1 MAKFSKKVTN
11 LLSGQVPEF
20 VLSDHPKFLEFLK
33 AYYQFMESAELTITE
48 SQSTDGILLETE
60 TGQENTLLLDAS
72 RLGSE
77 ATQIDAGDKVL
88 QEQSSFGKFTFGEII
103 KGSTSNATA
112 SILQED
118 LDNNRLIIS
127 AQDKFIDGEVII
139 GQSSG
144 ASGIAGRYRPNPVQ
158 SIQDLINFRDPDK
171 VISYFLTQFRNE
183 FLNTLPE
190 DLADG
195 VNKRELIKRIN
206 SLYRTKGTA
215 KGHELFFRLLFG
227 INSEVFYPRE
237 QMLRVSDG
245 EFTFNKIL
253 RCITPIGDNGLLIG
267 RQITG
272 ETSGATAMV
281 ENVTRF
287 NIGDELVSEFLL
299 GFDSVNGTFQVGEK
313 IRGTAND
320 TDDLYIKATI
330 TGIPG
335 TFNISNDGAFYKDR
349 DNVELVGGGLGS
361 LCQVSSIGQ
370 GPVTG
375 FYINAAGTQYQIGD
389 QLTFNNANTDGAG
402 AIAEVAVVNGAIAG
416 ETGSGYDHIVYEDAT
431 SVQDINPGDKIVLES
446 GLGDI
451 TDIRL
456 INGGTGYKTTP
467 TVSVTS
473 TNGVNAEI
481 FPYGDEIGKL
491 LEIKIAEAGRSH
503 EISPSPPSVSIP
515 QAIIILGAN
524 GNYVAGETVTGG
536 TSGGTGVVID
546 WDSTRGLLRLKNRN
560 SATLIGHEVMTGG
573 TSNTTGLMAKTD
585 PATATIDVVSVSTSE
600 GRYVSEDGH
609 LSETTMKIQDSLYY
623 QDFSYVIKVGRTIDE
638 WRDAFKKTMHPAGFY
653 FTGQVNIESRINSKM
668 QMPVIGRVTGIQAS
682 PFISILNTL
691 FGSVFGRRLGTTTD
705 GTTQRTD
712 PLLGVPG
719 DVVQSAK
726 SPFSTTTRDVTL
738 TASPISFSFQF
749 KPFYFFRTVNT
760 NFGSVYAGPRLRE
773 FDRRFQGVYNTSLM
787 NWQRVSELK
796 VIGTNTT
803 ADGTPIQYGDLST
816 IAKTY
821 ITMPSEILV
830 PQGRFSNTQRK
841 FDSNVSKFDSSV

>member
-33 AYYQFMESAELTITE
+33 AYYTFMESAELGISE

-60 TGQENTLLLDAS
+60 TGQSNNLLLDAS

-77 ATQIDAGDKVL
+77 ATQIDTGDKIL
-88 QEQSSFGKFTFGEII
+88 QEQSSYGKFTFGEII
-103 KGSTSNATA
+103 KGQTSNAEA

-118 LDNNRLIIS
+118 LSSNRLIIS
-127 AQDKFIDGEVII
+127 AQDKFIDGETIV
-139 GQSSG
+139 GLSSG
-144 ASGIAGRYRPNPVQ
+144 ASGIAGRYKPNPVQ
-158 SIQDLINFRDPDK
+158 SIQDLLNFRDPDK
-171 VISYFLTQFRNE
+171 VIQYFLSQFRNE
-183 FLNTLPE
+183 FLNTIPE

-299 GFDSVNGTFQVGEK
+299 GDDSIVGTFQVGEK
-313 IRGTAND
+313 IRGTATD
-320 TDDLYIKATI
+320 TDDLYIKSTI

-335 TFNISNDGAFYKDR
+335 TFTITNDGSFSKTTDT
-349 DNVELVGGGLGS
+349 VELIGGGLGS
-361 LCQVSSIGQ
+361 LCQVNSIGQ
-370 GPVTG
+370 GPITS

-389 QLTFNNANTDGAG
+389 QLVFNNANTDGGG

-416 ETGSGYDHIVYEDAT
+416 ESSTGYDHIIFEEAT
-431 SVQDINPGDKIVLES
+431 SRNDINPGDKIVLES

-456 INGGTGYKTTP
+456 IDGGTGYKTTP
-467 TVSVTS
+467 TVSITS

-481 FPYGDEIGKL
+481 YPYGDEIGKL
-491 LEIKIAEAGRSH
+491 LEIKIAETGRSH
-503 EISPSPPSVSIP
+503 ETAPTPPTVSIP
-515 QAIIILGAN
+515 QSIIVLLAN
-524 GNYVAGETVTGG
+524 GSYVVGETVTGG
-536 TSGGTGVVID
+536 SSGSTGVVIG
-546 WDSTRGLLRLKNRN
+546 WDNTRGLLRLK
-560 SATLIGHEVMTGG
+560 SVSGTFTGHEVLTGS
-573 TSNTTGLMAKTD
+573 TSGTTGLMAKTD
-585 PATATIDVVSVSTSE
+585 PAVSTVDVVSVATSE
-600 GRYVSEDGH
+600 GRYISEDGH
-609 LSETTMKIQDSLYY
+609 LSETTMKIQDSLYF

-668 QMPVIGRVTGIQAS
+668 RMPVIGRVTGVSAS
-682 PFISILNTL
+682 PFLSILNTL
-691 FGSVFGRRLGTTTD
+691 FGSVFGRRLGTNTD
-705 GTTQRTD
+705 GTTQRANA
-712 PLLGVPG
+712 LLGVPG

-738 TASPISFSFQF
+738 STVPISFRFQF
-749 KPFYFFRTVNT
+749 KPFYNFRTVNT
-760 NFGSVYAGPRLRE
+760 NFGSVYAGPKLKG
-773 FDRRFQGVYNTSLM
+773 FDKRFQGVMNTSAM
-787 NWQRVSELK
+787 NWARVAELK
-796 VIGTNTT
+796 AIGTNTP
-803 ADGTPIQYGDLST
+803 ADGTDIQYGDLST

-821 ITMPSEILV
+821 ITMPVEILV